1 MTEENWEPLP
11 FPITVDSGA
20 CTSVMPTSWCTHVLV
35 EETNESKS
43 GEFFRAA
50 NGEKIFNEGKKTISL
65 MTKEGVCRDMR
76 FTSCEVSKALG
87 FVSQIYRAGH
97 AVIFNPPWHEDG
109 SYIEHL
115 ETGEKMALSEQN
127 GLYMLDA
134 RVAPRGK
141 QTSNYENKGFGR
153 QANP

>member
-1 MTEENWEPLP
+1 
-11 FPITVDSGA
+11 
-20 CTSVMPTSWCTHVLV
+20 MPTSWCTHVPV
-35 EETNESKS
+35 EEAQESKS
-43 GEFFRAA
+43 GEFFRVA

-65 MTKEGVCRDMR
+65 MTKEGVRRDMR

-87 FVSQIYRAGH
+87 YVSQICRAGH

-115 ETGEKMALSEQN
+115 ETGDRMWLIEQN

-134 RVAPRGK
+134 RIAPTGK
-141 QTSNYENKGFGR
+141 QTSSYTNKGFGR